1 MVSFGQIRQ
10 MTLEL
15 GTLIKLDAGRDSSQK
30 DREMRRGM
38 KSFTLIELLVVISII
53 ILATAM
59 AIPAVNKF
67 TRGQG
72 LENAGRL
79 MQSAFNEARRSAI
92 TTRKP
97 HYLVLF
103 KTQSPNPSLQQFGF
117 RAFQRGKLRGD
128 GYTDAQYLLPA
139 SISIHMT
146 PVTDTPGLVGFVQEP
161 TAGLPPG
168 FELGNTNS
176 GCRIAVFDG
185 CPYAGASLRNGIGE
199 DKVTTPDWLDN
210 KSTYTNFFIFP
221 AMRPNIKKGDA
232 HGWLRFVRDGTV
244 VFEGTNGRDVNGQR
258 IGDDSLYDRNINFP
272 ETSLIEDQILADFT
286 LRQAGEPKKRCF
298 VDIDPN
304 TGRARYR
311 VCQLNGY
318 SGAAGGVG
326 TTSST
331 AGGSNGG

>member
-1 MVSFGQIRQ
+1 
-10 MTLEL
+10 
-15 GTLIKLDAGRDSSQK
+15 
-30 DREMRRGM
+30 MRRNLG
-38 KSFTLIELLVVISII
+38 FTLIELLVVISII

-103 KTQSPNPSLQQFGF
+103 KTPNDNPSRRQFAF
-117 RAFQRGKLRGD
+117 RAFQQGKLRGD
-128 GYTDAQYLLPA
+128 GYTDAQYLLPT
-139 SISIHMT
+139 SISIQMT
-146 PVTDTPGLVGFVQEP
+146 PITGTPGLLGVVQEP
-161 TAGLPPG
+161 PTAPAG
-168 FELGNTNS
+168 FTVGNQNS

-185 CPYAGASLRNGIGE
+185 CPSTGSTLRQTINE
-199 DKVTTPDWLDN
+199 TVEAADWLGSSN
-210 KSTYTNFFIFP
+210 IYTNFFVFP
-221 AMRPNIKKGDA
+221 AMRPNIKNGDP
-232 HGWLRFVRDGTV
+232 HGWLKFLRDGTV
-244 VFEGTNGRDVNGQR
+244 EFEGQLGRDVGGYR
-258 IGDDSLYDRNINFP
+258 VGGAGGDSLYDRNINFP
-272 ETSLIEDQILADFT
+272 EVQLREADITSDFT
-286 LRQAGEPKKRCF
+286 ISQLGEPKKRCF

-311 VCQLNGY
+311 VCQLDGY